1 MEVKSARTTLG
12 LDQTARA
19 VDNSGSDS
27 EKRQMEVKASQAEGK
42 KEETAEEAVKVFI
55 SAAGMRKSMHMEN
68 ENESSDLMTE
78 AEINEMM
85 KKVEGLSS
93 QVINGHFSIDA
104 RLAFQKEIKELTT
117 QINQLNGDGISFSK
131 ADNIQL
137 SQKISDLTT
146 KMNEAAVYHRP
157 ANAYFFVKSQKN
169 TARSIRSS
177 LDIAI

>member
-12 LDQTARA
+12 LDHAARA

-27 EKRQMEVKASQAEGK
+27 ENRQIEKKETAAEGK

-68 ENESSDLMTE
+68 ESSDLMTE
-78 AEINEMM
+78 AEIDEMM

-104 RLAFQKEIKELTT
+104 KLAFQKEIKELTAE
-117 QINQLNGDGISFSK
+117 INQLNGDGISFSK

-137 SQKISDLTT
+137 SQRISDLTT

-157 ANAYFFVKSQKN
+157 ANAYFFVKNQQMVSRN
-169 TARSIRSS
+169 IRSS